1 LFAKQ
6 ILSTDFIKPITKSLN
21 KYLNANTDIVFKVAE
36 EIYTPSATQK
46 NINTNP
52 NITNINKNYTF
63 DNFIVTDFN
72 KAAYNAAQSIFKKI
86 YWNPIFVS
94 GGVGLGKTHLLYAI
108 GNEYLKLHPEQS
120 VRYITTDEFIREV
133 YGALTSG
140 SEAVENI
147 KNKYR
152 QYDLL
157 LMDDIQFLSKK
168 EKMNE
173 IFFNIF
179 NSNISEGKII
189 VMTSDKAPNYL
200 DNFEDR
206 MKSRFVSGLTI
217 RIDKPDLQAMVNI
230 LEQKIKE
237 LEDSFIFTKDA
248 VNYIVHRN
256 SKDVRQLEGYLHRIL
271 FYAINNL
278 PPNAI
283 IDVNIIQKYID
294 KDNEN
299 NIKEF
304 GYDVDPNL
312 VIEQISR
319 AYNVNGDLVKS
330 KIRTKQITLVRHIC
344 MHALRNKFNMSL
356 EQIGSF
362 FHRDHTTVMEA
373 IGKVEKILKKDD
385 GLRNFITQLYKKI

>member
-1 LFAKQ
+1 
-6 ILSTDFIKPITKSLN
+6 
-21 KYLNANTDIVFKVAE
+21 
-36 EIYTPSATQK
+36 
-46 NINTNP
+46 
-52 NITNINKNYTF
+52 
-63 DNFIVTDFN
+63 
-72 KAAYNAAQSIFKKI
+72 
-86 YWNPIFVS
+86 
-94 GGVGLGKTHLLYAI
+94 LGKTHLLYAI
-108 GNEYLKLHPEQS
+108 GNEYLKLNPEKL

-133 YGALTSG
+133 YGALTVG
-140 SEAVENI
+140 SNATEAV
-147 KNKYR
+147 KDKYR

-157 LMDDIQFLSKK
+157 LIDDIQFLSKK

-200 DNFEDR
+200 EHFEDR

-217 RIDKPDLQAMVNI
+217 RIDKPDLAAMVNI

-237 LEDSFIFTKDA
+237 LDGGFIFTKDA
-248 VNYIVHRN
+248 INYITHRKSN
-256 SKDVRQLEGYLHRIL
+256 DIRQLEGYLHQIM

-283 IDVNIIQKYID
+283 IDVNIIQKYIEREND
-294 KDNEN
+294 RAIKD
-299 NIKEF
+299 F

-319 AYNVNGDLVKS
+319 AYNVNSDLIKS
-330 KIRTKQITLVRHIC
+330 KIRTKQITLVRHVC

-373 IGKVEKILKKDD
+373 ISKVEKMLKKDEN
-385 GLRNFITQLYKKI
+385 LRIFITQLYKKI

>member
-1 LFAKQ
+1 LRLNPAK
-6 ILSTDFIKPITKSLN
+6 
-21 KYLNANTDIVFKVAE
+21 
-36 EIYTPSATQK
+36 
-46 NINTNP
+46 
-52 NITNINKNYTF
+52 
-63 DNFIVTDFN
+63 
-72 KAAYNAAQSIFKKI
+72 SI
-86 YWNPIFVS
+86 
-94 GGVGLGKTHLLYAI
+94 
-108 GNEYLKLHPEQS
+108 
-120 VRYITTDEFIREV
+120 RYITTDEFIREV
-133 YGALTSG
+133 YGAFTNSG
-140 SEAVENI
+140 DAVEAI

-157 LMDDIQFLSKK
+157 LIDDIQFLSKK

-173 IFFNIF
+173 VFFNIF

-200 DNFEDR
+200 EHFEDR

-230 LEQKIKE
+230 LEQKIKD
-237 LEDSFIFTKDA
+237 LEGSFLFTKDA
-248 VNYIVHRN
+248 INYIVHRK
-256 SKDVRQLEGYLHRIL
+256 SRDVRQLEGYLHQIL

-278 PPNAI
+278 PPNAV

-294 KDNEN
+294 KDNEET
-299 NIKEF
+299 IKEH
-304 GYDVDPNL
+304 GYDVDPNI

-319 AYNVNGDLVKS
+319 AYNVNSDLVKS

-356 EQIGSF
+356 GQIGSF

-373 IGKVEKILKKDD
+373 IEKIEKILKKDEN
-385 GLRNFITQLYKKI
+385 LRIFITQLYKKI

>member
-1 LFAKQ
+1 M
-6 ILSTDFIKPITKSLN
+6 
-21 KYLNANTDIVFKVAE
+21 
-36 EIYTPSATQK
+36 
-46 NINTNP
+46 
-52 NITNINKNYTF
+52 
-63 DNFIVTDFN
+63 
-72 KAAYNAAQSIFKKI
+72 
-86 YWNPIFVS
+86 
-94 GGVGLGKTHLLYAI
+94 GLGKTHLLYAI
-108 GNEYLKLHPEQS
+108 GNEYLKLNPEKS

-133 YGALTSG
+133 YSAFTIGG
-140 SEAVENI
+140 DAVEKI

-189 VMTSDKAPNYL
+189 VMTSDKTPNYL
-200 DNFEDR
+200 EHFEDR

-217 RIDKPDLQAMVNI
+217 RIDKPDLHAMINI

-237 LEDSFIFTKDA
+237 LEGSFIFTKDA
-248 VNYIVHRN
+248 INYIVHRKN
-256 SKDVRQLEGYLHRIL
+256 NDVRQLEGYLHQIL

-283 IDVNIIQKYID
+283 IDVNIIQKYVD
-294 KDNEN
+294 KDNETT
-299 NIKEF
+299 IKEF

-319 AYNVNGDLVKS
+319 AYNVNSDLVKS
-330 KIRTKQITLVRHIC
+330 KIRTKQVTLVRHIC

-373 IGKVEKILKKDD
+373 INKIDNILKKDD
-385 GLRNFITQLYKKI
+385 NLKIFITQLYKKI